1 MTIGL
6 EPGPFS
12 LAASIFMDLGPHLE
26 LLTLIIKEH

>member
-6 EPGPFS
+6 APGSFS
-12 LAASIFMDLGPHLE
+12 LAASIFMDLGPHPE